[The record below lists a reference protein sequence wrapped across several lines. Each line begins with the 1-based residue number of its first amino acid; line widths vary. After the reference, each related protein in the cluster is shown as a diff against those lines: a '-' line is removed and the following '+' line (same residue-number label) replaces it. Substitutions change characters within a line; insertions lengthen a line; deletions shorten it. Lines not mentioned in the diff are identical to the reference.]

1 MEMKKKFTFICL
13 LLCSILCLFAC
24 NNDPYKNMKLE
35 VYHDNKIVTENDVIN
50 LNIKDE
56 GSGVYSY
63 DEVTLLVKVQDD
75 NDETDRQIS
84 IGDGQGFVTTSSE
97 FDPITGTTSISVK
110 ACSVDN
116 TGKVALRIATNEGNK
131 SILIHFNIDLAL
143 ENFEFKENALDV
155 VGKGASVSLAN
166 IDNFITFTPSNT
178 TQKDLTLSMASLE
191 VAGDGVTYF
200 VDGWTEGGNFSY
212 QEDGQRYASLVDG
225 VLTTY
230 DTYDNGSGDKT
241 KIKYPIW
248 VKSSSM
254 GGDPIQQE
262 VIIIKASYY
271 FADSNE
277 IISRFLMIPV
287 VESCSEISVNMNAQS
302 GDSAE
307 FELPQNAN
315 GEYEMVLI
323 DPKYEND
330 IFNASV
336 EYYIER
342 ELNFYLSDDFHIEA
356 DSTDDSNAV
365 QLVPITGE
373 DHFKVHAMKA
383 GVYRHEFRIVHNEY
397 PDLFDQKVVIEFTVK
412 DLPTDILI
420 NNSKSSQIFTIYDY
434 YANSA
439 KGTKIDVN
447 LNTKVGQY
455 EYSVYTNNY
464 EGILNVNLNS
474 ARSTENLV
482 FANIIDNKITTTVE
496 GKPYTKFNATDSFY
510 LSHSFETL
518 PSTAVSLSIG
528 VQISLCSDSYY
539 DGYSEEELNSMF
551 KILLMTK
558 SFVVSFQ
565 MGLRSF
571 DFDSEK
577 LNIDLTNT
585 NYLDGA
591 DPTKGKLICTLPEGQ
606 SIESAIAKM
615 EYDSSLVTIVE
626 YTPAERNAR
635 TSLYAQCNK
644 NRLEGSTLLKL
655 TANNGVTGEIG
666 ITTYM
671 PTIYTAYSAENKI
684 PLAISVDEKSGG
696 YLYSVSGS
704 STGAVSDD
712 DIYADYISHK
722 DPFMML
728 DGMGEYLGSYDSL
741 HTLFGLIDGKITLK
755 FYDYTYI
762 NGAFE
767 PYNISSKIAIYFN
780 NDGYINYSYDKSSD
794 SIVLNLRR
802 LATDKKDPIVMTIK
816 YTGGYEATDEGESLV
831 YKEVTLEH
839 KVKVYVY
846 SPLQGVNILSEKS
859 SNLYVYDSLSYFD
872 RTTPEIGS
880 TATRNLSTNTIKASF
895 SPAEETLGMIWND
908 FFGSNPDDDTVGY
921 KPLLLWYECKMLD
934 EAVKDKND
942 KGVIIQSNIAGNDY
956 YLTYGDLFQI
966 TPVMVNDSIYSTTI
980 TCRLSE
986 ELLAWIEEYY
996 GGVTTLNNK
1005 VQSFLN
1011 NYILDKDYTM
1021 IVNVYAS
1028 QFGKLR
1034 NVNTISYTC
1043 SYATKINSLKLNI
1056 DDDGVYFD
1064 IRDIKEQVN
1073 NGKIQTVIEYT
1084 IDNAKCINKEMI
1096 IVGGTTNHFDTTIE
1110 YGSGNTGKII
1120 VTPVSGVL
1128 SGAVYDLKIILKDNV
1143 SDYSLEDG
1151 YSYYNNSLN
1160 QTIRVK
1166 VADGS
1171 SAFAFEIRTASEFK
1185 EMLNDIKNANESP
1198 VKETKY
1204 MYYHYVIAREN
1215 INLSGVVLETLDITR
1230 SDRGVFSLSGKHI
1243 YNYNGESVCIYGK
1256 IYNLTI
1262 ARKISNLNE
1271 NINIGL
1277 FGEIGSS
1284 AKFDNV
1290 SLLNTSITVS
1300 ASSTFVTNKIV
1311 SAGILAGKISN
1322 ATISNIVVSGSIKVN
1337 INMQNGE
1344 LNVGGVV
1351 GYGSGSISGK
1361 PEYAISG
1368 VSSTGNNAKVEIDI
1382 TGGSYYTLQVGGII
1396 GLTSS
1401 NTSIQMM
1408 QIVSNINVKAQA
1420 QFARIGG
1427 VVGRNNE
1434 RTTTIGGLQ
1443 VSPVI
1448 SVEKSSVYLL
1458 DVGGMIGYMH
1468 GGTISNSKV
1477 YFVNIGDG
1485 YSQKDKVNIY
1495 VSATLTKDMSDSYWG
1510 TMHIGGLVGTLACGT
1525 VRYSYARSFYNSE
1538 IKSGSY
1544 MGNIY
1549 AEELGKNYDNIFVGG
1564 IAGSLGTQVSEET
1577 NLISS
1582 YFDGDIMVSSY
1593 SQTIIEDG
1601 NTDINYDCAMIG
1613 LITGSS
1619 LSNKNNNLYI
1629 TGSYAIGNI
1638 YYNMTC
1644 ETIDMRGESETSS
1657 VENKFVPKTDVDSY
1671 NALFGSFYYNN
1682 AVKSEDDLLGKLYN
1696 CIDFAGSATVEN
1708 VYGVAN
1714 NTYLYFME
1722 EGTKLVSVDSMQTI
1736 IDNGVANN
1744 TWALF
1749 KNVLNYNLTNG
1760 SAEGSLTASN
1770 YRWFYND
1777 KVNTA
1782 GGYAYPILLS
1792 STGLAMYDLVPTEI
1806 DIIINSEKDSIF
1818 DLSYV
1823 DDKANKH
1830 NQMVMFVK
1838 KTNDGLYSNDYY
1850 EIMVERETGSDNATI
1865 KVVFNGEDIVTDLVT
1880 INIDDNIEILLKDND
1895 GVLELSS
1902 NRIYPKKEGQATI
1915 EIRSYLDKTIKT
1927 SIAVKVIASVD
1938 TIKMYEI
1945 VGSNKVEVN
1954 REITGRDVE
1963 HGVVYIDETSNFEI
1977 SAKDSENYDSTENI
1991 GYILELLSEE
2001 DSEKNGS
2008 IIIDGQKYSYNAE
2021 GNNTYLIDATNV
2033 LKASGEKLGYVRFKL
2048 TPYLKLGDMYYED
2061 TYTSQD
2067 GSEIKFSGTLNENV
2081 YILNKAGKLDISSE
2095 YVLVIMARAISV
2107 NNSVKVA
2114 EITSKNEFEV
2124 ISTIETSNVL
2134 ISVNEEDGKTTYT
2147 LLEDVYVD
2155 MSLYT
2160 AKIDYTSLKQ
2170 IRLEGI
2176 SWEVSSSD
2184 ETYYFNNPYKFEYE
2198 LLNMKVTG
2206 FTIMKTNINPETRLN
2221 TYKVSIIMSVLFDKE
2236 FYRENASKYDL
2247 NTVKFN
2253 INIIPYSNLLLDSAN
2268 ENAPYGLKNDQIIG
2282 TTVVN
2287 IAPAGLTDIFM
2298 NYYSRGEGLL
2308 SNTEN
2313 TYPSDNESNFI
2324 VPNRD
2329 GLLKITLAEEFNNSS
2344 YVTVTLDKKFS
2355 GYVRLEQM
2363 AGVLQ
2368 SVDSGNSSEFDT
2380 YQELDYYDPVE
2391 TSEYFGIRLQ
2401 KLTSNSNNKTYFNNT
2416 YFVKVTLSDTYS
2428 NEIYNSPSYS
2438 GELLTIDISVTSYT
2452 IASNGSV
2459 KETLPEPKVKTLTI
2473 ADLPSLVVEVDNASV
2488 LNMGIG
2494 VKKEMSIRYRGLTND
2509 IIVNSSSSYL
2519 FVVDE
2524 SGESVASLSIEYL
2537 DNGGK
2542 YYLCLAVD
2550 AYDELDTA
2558 GTYTLTLS
2566 AEEYVWG
2573 MLETTNSQLWIS
2585 PVEFEIT
2592 GVKLQDSYYNE
2603 ETKENELIINHGQS
2617 VILRLDFQYADIEV
2631 ALDTE
2636 IDGNG
2641 NNKKIAEH
2649 IARLETYYKYGR
2661 ENETFSPKQLVEYA
2675 IAGTTVTSTVNGVET
2690 ELSRGILD
2698 LYRIT
2703 YSGDNKELEPIST
2716 IGIHGGIELLR
2727 DSYRSSYDSDNSN
2740 PVIEILYTLL
2750 RGVSISTDNLLRMS
2764 VPYYYENGRVVA
2776 GKSTSEEYYDEYIEF
2791 RVIIKD
2797 NSSDTHPTPIED
2809 QEDLLAYAG
2818 TSGHYILV
2826 NNITLQNW
2834 SPVPLSVDSLDGNG
2848 YVIKISS
2855 FDMSSIRSASDVNAG
2870 IFTTISENTLVKNLT
2885 IDIGDILTTED
2896 VMLNDISTIKNSTSD
2911 RYVHDQAG
2919 KIDLTFVS
2927 SLNFG
2932 ILAGEN
2938 NGSITNVKIVNTK
2951 NFNQSSSESR
2961 YLHIL
2966 TSQID
2971 KDGNATTS
2979 NIGGI
2984 VGVNSATG
2992 AISNSFVGVNIS
3004 TEATVTLGDGSK
3016 ETRHYIEVVTNPDT
3030 TEYHNRYDEMKEIQ
3044 VFPFVLAGSNNV
3056 AGAVVTNN
3064 GIISNSYTKGLGIY
3078 NSYPAVGNSITAGL
3092 VGINNNKVTSC
3103 FVEGN
3108 EIKSYRATGKYAG
3121 ETDYRD
3127 TIEAVGSVGGLVYT
3141 NNSLIENSYANVYLT
3156 TQSSFIAGFVFT
3168 NNGTISNSYSTSV
3181 NKNNWAY
3188 GPFTGVLNKT
3198 VQNFGTYNNCY
3209 YLVVGES
3216 ETKNETE
3223 DAIPIYTK
3231 DFSASVN
3238 TELSDFWKG
3247 FSFTSQS
3254 GANDEDGIWTMG
3266 DSLPRIATT
3275 LIDTNSFRILDQI
3288 EDVSGEDGIIEYQ
3301 RYSYIY
3307 GTAYQ
3312 EGSRGNPL
3320 VIESAETFSEKLIGR
3335 GRTIKVNGKDEYVF
3349 GAVNSRDILDVI
3361 SAVEYVRLVNNL
3373 DFSADINKVDG
3384 RYLYE
3389 TIFAGKLDGNG
3400 MSMNNVH
3407 IDTDSTNPLENF
3419 GMFSQVGVDASLAS
3433 SITVI
3438 KNLNI
3443 TLSSFNGHGDSKAG
3457 VLAGTIKNAT
3467 IANVNI
3473 DGNGVEI
3480 AATNM
3485 AGALAGLILADGQNK
3500 VSIVDVGVQ
3509 NITVEA
3515 TNKSLGGEI
3524 DAFTQDQSKGKYK
3537 KFTILNKENNERE
3550 EKEFKT
3556 LETELKDNV
3565 LNIKNTSQVSYAGAV
3580 AGVLIANNLDEITSG
3595 SLDVNNYRSG
3605 SDPCSIDNV
3614 IVSGAITI
3622 KNADNSGGLFG
3633 YLSSNSRIKNCK
3645 FEMGSDAQ
3653 LIKSWNFAGGIV
3665 GENYGVIEQCFVS
3678 YDTKTQS
3685 EYDATMNEGENRD
3698 NGSVNL
3704 FYMSDGDFYNVAV
3717 GGIAGYSKG
3726 GAIVDSYSKA
3736 SVIQPLAFI
3745 AGGLIGYADS
3755 LNYIGYS
3762 YSTGSVYAKVITG
3775 GIIGLQV
3782 SEENKSQEIVYLDTV
3797 VALNNWN
3804 THRDDISKILY
3815 DNYKSLYTNGTG
3827 YDNFYLK
3834 MPEIGNQNIEQ
3845 SDLSVSYIASHSNQ
3859 YVGSVIGASNIFDSN
3874 GYKSTSKDVT
3884 SIYDDSNV
3892 KSVFS
3897 TTYGIL
3903 SSDTNG
3909 AIEDGN
3915 RNDTYFSETFDLE
3928 LGLDEAVSLYSYRV
3942 AYSTSAITSNSY
3954 IVDSSTETGSSSTNY
3969 LDKISFEKVFTSQEY
3984 VEQLLGA
3991 FYTYNEDD
3999 DGMMK
4004 KTYNVFKGYDDDRY
4018 QIAGNDDVFVDNAA
4032 GETSIWGMDDYLPEI
4047 NDGTYVLVE
4056 YLYAGN
4062 DADVTK
4068 LKSILASST
4077 NDKTYYLMPGNE
4089 EGTSTDIEF
4098 TIDFADAR
4106 DIVYLS
4112 AIRSAF
4118 IGQTVSNTRP
4128 KIVFNL
4134 NNTIGTIFNL
4144 ISGATFSNVDIVV
4157 NIPSSQSND
4166 LSTTNKT
4173 YTAYGI
4179 LANTLEN
4186 VTLNN
4191 VSITLNY
4198 LNSANPTFN
4207 AYYNGSKTYNAFNN
4221 GLLFGNISNSVIKD
4235 STFKILVNSNKI
4247 ILNNSAIENFGVFA
4261 GSTYRSYLLNNS
4273 FEITGSGSSDI
4284 TIQVDKVAQTS
4295 NIGGLI
4301 GALKNSTYRHCGI
4314 KSSTGAPK
4322 TITIVDNYNS
4332 NLMIDDNEVART
4344 KSVSSLFGSAYN
4356 SSINLTD
4363 RAVSLYDTMKVAYG
4377 NSSSEANL
4385 DIVNV
4390 GAIAGISQNTKY
4402 VGIDLSNYVVST
4414 STTAL
4419 VSINAPSVA
4428 NAQMSVG
4435 GLIGKDA
4442 DSSQIGE
4449 LVDDSTVGN
4458 SSAISIT
4465 AYSNLLSVGGLVGY
4479 TSKATKIY
4487 NAYNMGTIT
4496 VTNTRQGSKTQKVDG
4511 NGNPVYSNGS
4521 PVYTYTYVNTYVG
4534 GILGS
4539 AMGRITME
4547 AILSSGNLNV
4557 NGKPNTNETAGFGL
4571 GGLIGYMAYSS
4582 DLSTFTILCDFY
4594 FGSTFTSKVSN
4605 AYVSGIV
4612 GLNKGSFGAKNG
4624 YVYSEFRFD
4633 TTGNLAGVVT
4643 SATTNNSITSV
4654 SNVFYAQE
4662 FVGNNYTTDSKF
4674 STFAMAD
4681 VYDTISPYSNL
4692 TKLSGVTRM
4701 KISVYNSAE
4710 KNITT
4715 SNARL
4720 PIAVSLGDIVEKVKV
4735 VSNESTVSTGNTR
4748 FTMKAYTSSVSTVDI
4763 ATSYKYVAISVSG
4776 DGMTVSAITTLPKGN
4791 YISGRSI
4798 STGKSLITLN
4808 YSKSAV
4814 GTGYFVGTNNGVI
4827 SNIYMRSSKKTIN
4840 ADDETIEELN
4850 VALVDTN
4857 NGLITDSY
4865 VYERTTSQFGLA
4877 ETNNGRIY
4885 KSATATIYL
4894 GEEDEIYGLV
4904 KINAGTISDC
4914 YSASVGYT
4922 ENDSKTTD
4930 VYMVLDNGVGSGENE
4945 VKGSIINSFYYIP
4958 DILDFDNV
4966 AKGVYKRHSTTQE
4979 GKTVDLTKQGTV
4991 TNVYNTKN
4999 PSFVSSRTSIWG
5011 TENEHGQINGIKDIA
5026 GAMVLH
5032 IYYASTMATGGVF
5045 TDIDSI
5051 ATFKNNLFNYNYNYS
5066 RSRFIYKVH
5075 FYESEAPKYNVVR
5088 VVKASDLTDYINSL
5102 AGKDYTIPTNT
5113 VVAIFNDITVSSD
5126 LLHSFS
5132 LSTRSMFI
5140 GLENTDK
5147 DGNLNSRP
5155 VIDFGGKEMDHEF
5168 IKNNSGFVA
5177 NFILRRLSIVY
5188 NEQRASFAPI
5198 LTNST
5203 SAIIDNVQFG
5213 YDKAGANDSIG
5224 IKIQAPLA
5232 TIVSGLVAVN
5242 NGRVYNAKLYSLNI
5256 QSLYHYAI
5264 FICSNSVGTDTN
5276 YTVNLT
5282 YTNLS
5287 TSSKLYTT
5295 GNAYNG

>member
-35 VYHDNKIVTENDVIN
+35 VYCDNKIVTEKDVIN

-56 GSGVYSY
+56 GDGAYSY
-63 DEVTLLVKVQDD
+63 DEVTLLVKVDDD
-75 NDETDRQIS
+75 NDETNRQVS
-84 IGDGQGFVTTSSE
+84 IGDGQGFVTTSAE
-97 FDPITGTTSISVK
+97 FDSLTGTTSIRVK

-116 TGKVALRIATNEGNK
+116 TGKVALRISTNEGNK

-143 ENFEFKENALDV
+143 ENFEFKEDALDV
-155 VGKGASVSLAN
+155 VGKGTSVSLTN
-166 IDNFITFTPSNT
+166 IDKFITFTPSNT
-178 TQKDLTLSMASLE
+178 TQKDLTLEMAKLE

-200 VDGWTEGGNFSY
+200 VDGWAEGGNFSY
-212 QEDGQRYASLVDG
+212 QEDGQRYASLADG

-271 FADSNE
+271 FADSKE
-277 IISRFLMIPV
+277 IINRFLMVPV
-287 VESCSEISVNMNAQS
+287 VESCSEISVNMNAQA

-307 FELPQNAN
+307 FELPKNEN

-356 DSTDDSNAV
+356 DPTDDSNAV

-373 DHFKVHAMKA
+373 DHFKVHSMKA
-383 GVYRHEFRIVHNEY
+383 GVYKHEFRIVHDEY
-397 PDLFDQKVVIEFTVK
+397 PDLFDQKIVIEFTVK

-420 NNSKSSQIFTIYDY
+420 NNSKSTQTFTIYDY

-455 EYSVYTNNY
+455 EYSVFSQNY
-464 EGILNVNLNS
+464 ESILNVNLNS

-482 FANIIDNKITTTVE
+482 FANIDGDKISSTIE

-510 LSHSFETL
+510 LSHSFDTL
-518 PSTAVSLSIG
+518 PGTSVSLSIG

-539 DGYSEEELNSMF
+539 NNYSEDELKTTF
-551 KILLMTK
+551 KTLLMTK
-558 SFVVSFQ
+558 TFIVSFQ
-565 MGLRSF
+565 KGLRSF

-577 LNIDLTNT
+577 INIDLTNT
-585 NYLDGA
+585 NYLEGA
-591 DPTKGKLICTLPEGQ
+591 DPSKGKLICTLPEGQ
-606 SIESAIAKM
+606 SIETAIAKM

-635 TSLYAQCNK
+635 TSLYAQCNTK
-644 NRLEGSTLLKL
+644 RLEGATLLKL

-671 PTIYTAYSAENKI
+671 PTIYTAYNEENII
-684 PLAISVDEKSGG
+684 PLSISVDEKSGG

-704 STGAVSDD
+704 STGAVTDD

-722 DPFMML
+722 DPFVML
-728 DGMGEYLGSYDSL
+728 DGMGEYLGTYDSL

-762 NGAFE
+762 NNSFE

-780 NDGYINYSYDKSSD
+780 NDGYINYAYDKDSD
-794 SIVLNLRR
+794 SIVLTLRR

-831 YKEVTLEH
+831 YKEITLEH

-966 TPVMVNDSIYSTTI
+966 TPVSVSNSIYSTTI
-980 TCRLSE
+980 TCRLSD

-1043 SYATKINSLKLNI
+1043 SYATKINSLKLNV
-1056 DDDGVYFD
+1056 DDDGIYFD

-1120 VTPVSGVL
+1120 VAPVAGVL

-1143 SDYSLEDG
+1143 SDYSVEDG

-1185 EMLNDIKNANESP
+1185 EMLDDIKKANESTE
-1198 VKETKY
+1198 KDTNY

-1215 INLSGVVLETLDITR
+1215 INLSGMVFETLDITR

-1243 YNYNGESVCIYGK
+1243 YSRNGESVCVYGK
-1256 IYNLTI
+1256 VYNLTI
-1262 ARKISNLNE
+1262 TRRISE
-1271 NINIGL
+1271 FGTVTNIGL
-1277 FGEIGSS
+1277 FGIIGAS
-1284 AKFDNV
+1284 AKFDNL
-1290 SLLNTSITVS
+1290 SLLNTSVVVESSTLASANKTVS
-1300 ASSTFVTNKIV
+1300 V
-1311 SAGILAGKISN
+1311 GILAGNILD

-1337 INMQNGE
+1337 MNVAD
-1344 LNVGGVV
+1344 LSLCVGGIV
-1351 GYGSGSISGK
+1351 GSGSGSISGK

-1368 VSSTGNNAKVEIDI
+1368 VSSTGNNAKVEINI
-1382 TGGSYYTLQVGGII
+1382 GGGTFSQLQVGGII
-1396 GLTSS
+1396 GYASA
-1401 NTSIQMM
+1401 NTTVQMM
-1408 QIVSNINVKAQA
+1408 QIVSNINVKANA
-1420 QFARIGG
+1420 YFAYIGG
-1427 VVGRNNE
+1427 VVGRNSAS
-1434 RTTTIGGLQ
+1434 TTFNGLQ

-1448 SVEKSSVYLL
+1448 SVEKSSAYNLS
-1458 DVGGMIGYMH
+1458 VGGVIGYMY

-1477 YFVNIGDG
+1477 YFVNIGEG

-1495 VSATLTKDMSDSYWG
+1495 VSATLTKDTSDSYYG
-1510 TMHIGGLVGTLACGT
+1510 IMEIGGIVGNLSYGA
-1525 VRYSYARSFYNSE
+1525 VRYSYARSFYNDD

-1549 AEELGKNYDNIFVGG
+1549 AEEIGKNYDHIFVGG
-1564 IAGSLGTQVSEET
+1564 IAGTLGTGYNHET
-1577 NLISS
+1577 SLISS
-1582 YFDGDIMVSSY
+1582 YFDGDIMALSY
-1593 SQTIIEDG
+1593 SQNIIEDG
-1601 NTDINYDCAMIG
+1601 SSDTNYDCAMMG

-1619 LSNKNNNLYI
+1619 LSNKNENIFI

-1638 YYNMTC
+1638 YYNMNC
-1644 ETIDMRGESETSS
+1644 ETIDIRSGSETTSA
-1657 VENKFVPKTDVDSY
+1657 ENKFIPKTDVDTY
-1671 NALFGSFYYNN
+1671 NALFGDFYYNSSN
-1682 AVKSEDDLLGKLYN
+1682 KGKDDLLGEDYDYV
-1696 CIDFAGSATVEN
+1696 DFGGSATVEN

-1714 NTYLYFME
+1714 NRYLYFME

-1736 IDNGVANN
+1736 IDDGVASN

-1749 KNVLNYNLTNG
+1749 KNVLRYNITDG

-1770 YRWFYND
+1770 YRWFYNE

-1782 GGYAYPILLS
+1782 GGNAYPILLS

-1823 DDKANKH
+1823 DEGANKH
-1830 NQMVMFVK
+1830 SQMVMFVK
-1838 KTNDGLYSNDYY
+1838 KTSDGTYSNDYY
-1850 EIMVERETGSDNATI
+1850 EIMVERETGSENATI
-1865 KVVFNGEDIVTDLVT
+1865 KVVFNGEDVVTDLVT

-1895 GVLELSS
+1895 GVLELST
-1902 NRIYPKKEGQATI
+1902 NRIYPKKEGDATI

-1954 REITGRDVE
+1954 KERNGRDVE
-1963 HGVVYIDETSNFEI
+1963 HSVVYIDETSNFEI
-1977 SAKDSENYDSTENI
+1977 SAIDSEKYEPTKNI

-2001 DSEKNGS
+2001 DAENNGS
-2008 IIIDGQKYSYNAE
+2008 IIIDGKKYSYDAD

-2067 GSEIKFSGTLNENV
+2067 GSEIRFNGTLNENV
-2081 YILNKAGKLDISSE
+2081 YILNKVAKLDISSE

-2107 NNSVKVA
+2107 SNSVKVA

-2134 ISVNEEDGKTTYT
+2134 ASLGENGKTTYT
-2147 LLEDVYVD
+2147 LLEDVYID
-2155 MSLYT
+2155 MSLYNT
-2160 AKIDYTSLKQ
+2160 KIDYTNLKQ
-2170 IRLEGI
+2170 IKLEGLT
-2176 SWEVSSSD
+2176 WEVSSSG

-2221 TYKVSIIMSVLFDKE
+2221 TYKISVIMSVSFDKE

-2247 NTVKFN
+2247 NTVKFD

-2268 ENAPYGLKNDQIIG
+2268 ENAPYGLKNDQIVGI
-2282 TTVVN
+2282 TVVN

-2308 SNTEN
+2308 GNTEN

-2368 SVDSGNSSEFDT
+2368 SVDTGASSEFDT

-2428 NEIYNSPSYS
+2428 NEIYNSPSYT

-2452 IASNGSV
+2452 IANNGSV

-2509 IIVNSSSSYL
+2509 IMVNSSSEYL

-2524 SGESVASLSIEYL
+2524 SDEQVASLSIEYL

-2558 GTYTLTLS
+2558 GTYTLSLS

-2617 VILRLDFQYADIEV
+2617 VILRLDFQYADIVV

-2636 IDGNG
+2636 TDGNG

-2661 ENETFSPKQLVEYA
+2661 DNETFSPKQLVEYA
-2675 IAGTTVTSTVNGVET
+2675 IAGTTVTSIVNGVET
-2690 ELSRGILD
+2690 ELSRGMLD

-2703 YSGDNKELEPIST
+2703 YSGDKKELEPISA

-2727 DSYRSSYDSDNSN
+2727 DSYRSSYDSDITT

-2750 RGVSISTDNLLRMS
+2750 RGVSISNDNLLRMS

-2797 NSSDTHPTPIED
+2797 NSSDTHPTPIEN

-2826 NNITLQNW
+2826 NNITLQGW
-2834 SPVPLSVDSLDGNG
+2834 SPVPLAVDSLDGNG
-2848 YVIKISS
+2848 YVITISS
-2855 FDMSSIRSASDVNAG
+2855 FDMSTIRSASDVNAG

-2885 IDIGDILTTED
+2885 IDIGDMLTTED
-2896 VMLNDISTIKNSTSD
+2896 VMLNDISTIKNSTAD
-2911 RYVHDQAG
+2911 RYTHDQAG

-2938 NGSITNVKIVNTK
+2938 NGSITNVKVVNTK

-2971 KDGNATTS
+2971 EDGNATTS

-3004 TEATVTLGDGSK
+3004 TEKTVTLSGGTT

-3030 TEYHNRYDEMKEIQ
+3030 TEYHNRYDEMTEIR

-3064 GIISNSYTKGLGIY
+3064 GIISNSYTKGLGLY

-3103 FVEGN
+3103 FVEGY

-3121 ETDYRD
+3121 EIEHRD
-3127 TIEAVGSVGGLVYT
+3127 TIESVGSVGGLAYT

-3209 YLVVGES
+3209 YLINSGES
-3216 ETKNETE
+3216 EAKSESE
-3223 DAIPIYTK
+3223 DAVAIDISN
-3231 DFSASVN
+3231 FGMSVN

-3266 DSLPRIATT
+3266 DGLPKIATT

-3288 EDVSGEDGIIEYQ
+3288 EDVSGEDGVIEYQ

-3307 GTAYQ
+3307 DTAYQ

-3320 VIESAETFSEKLIGR
+3320 VIESAKTFSEKLISR
-3335 GRTIKVNGKDEYVF
+3335 GRTIRIDGKDEYVF

-3373 DFSADINKVDG
+3373 DFSADINRVDG

-3433 SITVI
+3433 SITVV

-3515 TNKSLGGEI
+3515 TSQSLGGEI
-3524 DAFTQDQSKGKYK
+3524 DAFTQDQSKGKYN

-3550 EKEFKT
+3550 VKEFKT
-3556 LETELKDNV
+3556 LETRLKDNV
-3565 LNIKNTSQVSYAGAV
+3565 LKIENTSQVSYAGAV
-3580 AGVLIANNLDEITSG
+3580 AGVLIANNLEEITSG

-3614 IVSGAITI
+3614 VVSGAITI

-3645 FEMGSDAQ
+3645 FEMSSDAQ

-3678 YDTKTQS
+3678 YDEKTQS
-3685 EYDATMNEGENRD
+3685 EYDATMNEGESRD

-3782 SEENKSQEIVYLDTV
+3782 SSENKSQEIVYLDTV

-3834 MPEIGNQNIEQ
+3834 MPEIGNQKIEQ
-3845 SDLSVSYIASHSNQ
+3845 VILVDSYLANRSSKF
-3859 YVGSVIGASNIFDSN
+3859 VGSVIGASNRFKADGQMVDYSGRDLNNDI
-3874 GYKSTSKDVT
+3874 T
-3884 SIYDDSNV
+3884 SIYTESNNKNV
-3892 KSVFS
+3892 YS

-3903 SSDTNG
+3903 SSDTSG

-3928 LGLDEAVSLYSYRV
+3928 LGLDEAVSLYSYRIS
-3942 AYSTSAITSNSY
+3942 YKNSALSYNSY
-3954 IVDSSTETGSSSTNY
+3954 VVDNSTATGSSTNY
-3969 LDKISFEKVFTSQEY
+3969 LDKISFRKVFTSQEY
-3984 VEQLLGA
+3984 VEQLLGT
-3991 FYTYNEDD
+3991 FYRYNEDE

-4004 KTYNVFKGYDDDRY
+4004 KTNNVFQGYDENDRY
-4018 QIAGNDDVFVDNAA
+4018 QIAGNNDNGFIDSSSNEA
-4032 GETSIWGMDDYLPEI
+4032 SVWGMDDYLPEI

-4068 LKSILASST
+4068 LKSILSSST

-4089 EGTSTDIEF
+4089 EGTSTSNVF
-4098 TIDFADAR
+4098 TIDLVDAR
-4106 DIVYLS
+4106 DIAYLS

-4118 IGQTVSNTRP
+4118 IGQSLENGTRP

-4157 NIPSSQSND
+4157 NIPSTQSND
-4166 LSTTNKT
+4166 LSTTNKS

-4191 VSITLNY
+4191 VTITLNY
-4198 LNSANPTFN
+4198 LNSASPTFN
-4207 AYYNGSKTYNAFNN
+4207 AYDDGSKTYSAVNN
-4221 GLLFGNISNSVIKD
+4221 GLLFGEVSNSVIKD
-4235 STFKILVNSNKI
+4235 SSFKILVNSNKI
-4247 ILNNSAIENFGVFA
+4247 ILNNTTIENFGVFA
-4261 GSTYRSYLLNNS
+4261 GSAYRSYLLNNS
-4273 FEITGSGSSDI
+4273 FEITGSGSSNI
-4284 TIQVDKVAQTS
+4284 TIQIDKVAQTS
-4295 NIGGLI
+4295 NIGGVI
-4301 GALKNSTYRHCGI
+4301 GVLKNSTYRYCGI

-4322 TITIVDNYNS
+4322 TISIVDNYNS
-4332 NLMIDDNEVART
+4332 RLEVGGKEVART

-4363 RAVSLYDTMKVAYG
+4363 NAVGLYDTMKVAYG
-4377 NSSSEANL
+4377 NSSSGNAL
-4385 DIVNV
+4385 DIINI

-4402 VGIDLSNYVVST
+4402 VGIDLSNYVVNA
-4414 STTAL
+4414 STTPL
-4419 VSINAPSVA
+4419 VSVNAPSFA
-4428 NAQMSVG
+4428 NEQMSVG

-4458 SSAISIT
+4458 ASAISVT
-4465 AYSNLLSVGGLVGY
+4465 AYSKLLSVGGIIGY

-4496 VTNTRQGSKTQKVDG
+4496 VINTRQGSKTQKVDG

-4521 PVYTYTYVNTYVG
+4521 PVYNYTYVNTYVG

-4547 AILSSGNLNV
+4547 AILSSGNLKV
-4557 NGKPNTNETAGFGL
+4557 DGKANTDDTAGFGL
-4571 GGLIGYMAYSS
+4571 GGLIGYMTYSS

-4594 FGSTFTSKVSN
+4594 LGSISPFTSKVSN

-4612 GLNKGSFGAKNG
+4612 GLNKGSFSAKNG

-4633 TTGNLAGVVT
+4633 TTGNLADVVT
-4643 SATTNNSITSV
+4643 SATTNNSVTSV

-4674 STFAMAD
+4674 SSFAMAD
-4681 VYDTISPYSNL
+4681 VNRSLSGYSYL
-4692 TKLSGVTRM
+4692 AKLSGVTRGNAT
-4701 KISVYNSAE
+4701 IYNSGESAS
-4710 KNITT
+4710 IT
-4715 SNARL
+4715 SNVIF
-4720 PIAVSLGDIVEKVKV
+4720 PIANALKSIPVKV
-4735 VSNESTVSTGNTR
+4735 VSNVSSVSQYDGNTR
-4748 FTMKAYTSSVSTVDI
+4748 FTIKAYASSTSAINID
-4763 ATSYKYVAISVSG
+4763 TSKKYVAINASG
-4776 DGMTVSAITTLPKGN
+4776 DGMTVSAIATLPKGN
-4791 YISGRSI
+4791 YISGRSN
-4798 STGKSLITLN
+4798 STGKALITLN
-4808 YSKSAV
+4808 YSKSDV

-4827 SNIYMRSSKKTIN
+4827 SNIYMRSSKKN
-4840 ADDETIEELN
+4840 DDGTVDELN
-4850 VALVDTN
+4850 VALVKTN

-4865 VYERTTSQFGLA
+4865 VYERTTSQYGLA
-4877 ETNNGRIY
+4877 ETNNGKIY

-4894 GEEDEIYGLV
+4894 GLEGEIYSLV
-4904 KINAGTISDC
+4904 KVNTGTISDC

-4930 VYMVLDNGVGSGENE
+4930 VYMVRDNGVGSGESE

-4966 AKGVYKRHSTTQE
+4966 AKGVYK
-4979 GKTVDLTKQGTV
+4979 TKQGTL
-4991 TNVYNTKN
+4991 TNVSNAKK
-4999 PSFVSSRTSIWG
+4999 PSFVDSRKSIWG

-5032 IYYASTMATGGVF
+5032 IYYSSNATERSF
-5045 TDIDSI
+5045 TDIGSI
-5051 ATFKNNLFNYNYNYS
+5051 MTFKRNLINHNYSYS
-5066 RSRFIYKVH
+5066 RSRFIYKIH
-5075 FYESEAPKYNVVR
+5075 FYESTTPKYNVVR
-5088 VVKASDLTDYINSL
+5088 VVKADDLTDYIASL
-5102 AGKDYTIPTNT
+5102 ASKDYTIPTNT
-5113 VVAIFNDITVSSD
+5113 VVAIFNDISVSPEQ
-5126 LLHSFS
+5126 LHSFS
-5132 LSTRSMFI
+5132 LSTLSMFI

-5147 DGNLNSRP
+5147 DGTLNPRP

-5168 IKNNSGFVA
+5168 IKTNSGFVA
-5177 NFILRRLSIVY
+5177 NFILRRLYIVY
-5188 NEQRASFAPI
+5188 ADQRGSFAPI

-5203 SAIIDNVQFG
+5203 NAIIDNVQFG
-5213 YDKAGANDSIG
+5213 YSKIGSSDNIG
-5224 IKIQAPLA
+5224 IKIQAPLV
-5232 TIVSGLVAVN
+5232 TTVSGLIAVN
-5242 NGRVYNAKLYSLNI
+5242 NGRVYNTKLYSLNI
-5256 QSLYHYAI
+5256 QSLYYYAI
-5264 FICSNSVGTDTN
+5264 FICTNNVGKNTN
-5276 YTVNLT
+5276 YINNLT

-5287 TSSKLYTT
+5287 TSSRLYTASD
-5295 GNAYNG
+5295 AYNG

>member
-56 GSGVYSY
+56 GNGVYSY

-75 NDETDRQIS
+75 NDETDRQVS
-84 IGDGQGFVTTSSE
+84 IGDGQGFVTTSAE
-97 FDPITGTTSISVK
+97 FDPVTGTTSINVK

-155 VGKGASVSLAN
+155 VGKGTSVSLAN
-166 IDNFITFTPSNT
+166 IDKFITFTPSNT
-178 TQKDLTLSMASLE
+178 TQKDLTLSMANLE

-200 VDGWTEGGNFSY
+200 VDGWADGGNFSY

-230 DTYDNGSGDKT
+230 DTYNNGSGDKT

-271 FADSNE
+271 FAESNE
-277 IISRFLMIPV
+277 IINRFLMIPV

-307 FELPQNAN
+307 FELPRNSN

-356 DSTDDSNAV
+356 DPTDDSSAV

-383 GVYRHEFRIVHNEY
+383 GVYKHEFRIVHDEY

-420 NNSKSSQIFTIYDY
+420 NNSKSTQIFTIYDY

-464 EGILNVNLNS
+464 DGILNVNLNS

-482 FANIIDNKITTTVE
+482 FANLIDGKITTTVE

-518 PSTAVSLSIG
+518 PSMSVSLSIG

-539 DGYSEEELNSMF
+539 NNYSEEELNSMF
-551 KILLMTK
+551 KLLLMTK

-577 LNIDLTNT
+577 LNIDLTNP

-591 DPTKGKLICTLPEGQ
+591 DPSKGKLICTLPEGQ
-606 SIESAIAKM
+606 SIETAIAKM

-635 TSLYAQCNK
+635 TSLYAQCNTS
-644 NRLEGSTLLKL
+644 RLEGSTLLKL

-728 DGMGEYLGSYDSL
+728 DGIGEYLGTYDSL

-762 NGAFE
+762 NESFE

-794 SIVLNLRR
+794 SIVLTLRR
-802 LATDKKDPIVMTIK
+802 LATDKNDPIVMTIK

-1043 SYATKINSLKLNI
+1043 SYATKINSLKLNV

-1073 NGKIQTVIEYT
+1073 NGKIQTVIEYS

-1096 IVGGTTNHFDTTIE
+1096 IIGGTTNHFDTTIE

-1143 SDYSLEDG
+1143 SNYSLEDG
-1151 YSYYNNSLN
+1151 YSYYNDSLN

-1185 EMLNDIKNANESP
+1185 EMLEDIKNANESP
-1198 VKETKY
+1198 AKETKY

-1243 YNYNGESVCIYGK
+1243 YNHNGESVCIYGK

-1262 ARKISNLNE
+1262 TRKISNLNE
-1271 NINIGL
+1271 NVNIGL
-1277 FGEIGSS
+1277 FGEVGSS

-1290 SLLNTSITVS
+1290 SLLNASITIS
-1300 ASSTFVTNKIV
+1300 ALSAFDTSKVV
-1311 SAGILAGKISN
+1311 SAGILAGKISG
-1322 ATISNIVVSGSIKVN
+1322 ATISSIVVSGSIKVN
-1337 INMQNGE
+1337 INMPKGT
-1344 LNVGGVV
+1344 LSVGGVV
-1351 GYGSGSISGK
+1351 GYGTGSISGK

-1382 TGGSYYTLQVGGII
+1382 TGGSYSTLEVGGII
-1396 GLTSS
+1396 GEASANS
-1401 NTSIQMM
+1401 AIQMM
-1408 QIVSNINVKAQA
+1408 QIVSNISVKAQA
-1420 QFARIGG
+1420 YFARIGG
-1427 VVGRNNE
+1427 VSGRNE
-1434 RTTTIGGLQ
+1434 KTTTFSGLQ

-1448 SVEKSSVYLL
+1448 SIEKSSAYSLYA
-1458 DVGGMIGYMH
+1458 GGIIGYMD

-1477 YFVNIGDG
+1477 YFVNIGEG

-1495 VSATLTKDMSDSYWG
+1495 VSATITKDWNDDYYG
-1510 TMHIGGLVGTLACGT
+1510 TMKVGGLVGELSSGT

-1538 IKSGSY
+1538 VKSGSY

-1549 AEELGKNYDNIFVGG
+1549 AEDLGENYDNIFVGG
-1564 IAGSLGTQVSEET
+1564 IAGTLGSYFLEET

-1593 SQTIIEDG
+1593 GQTIIEEG
-1601 NTDINYDCAMIG
+1601 NTDTNYDCAMIG

-1619 LSNKNNNLYI
+1619 LSTKNNKLFI
-1629 TGSYAIGNI
+1629 TGSYGVGNI
-1638 YYNMTC
+1638 YYNMTW
-1644 ETIDMRGESETSS
+1644 ETFDLRGGSETSS
-1657 VENKFVPKTDVDSY
+1657 VENKFIPKTDVDSY
-1671 NALFGSFYYNN
+1671 NALFGDFYYSSSM
-1682 AVKSEDDLLGKLYN
+1682 KTEDDLLGKSYD

-1714 NTYLYFME
+1714 NKYLYFVE

-1736 IDNGVANN
+1736 IDDGVANN
-1744 TWALF
+1744 TWSLF
-1749 KNVLNYNLTNG
+1749 KNVLHYNITDG

-1782 GGYAYPILLS
+1782 GGHAYPILLS
-1792 STGLAMYDLVPTEI
+1792 STGLAMYDLVPTGI

-1823 DDKANKH
+1823 DEKANKH

-1838 KTNDGLYSNDYY
+1838 KTNDGTYSNDYY

-1902 NRIYPKKEGQATI
+1902 NRIYPKKEGEATI

-1954 REITGRDVE
+1954 KEITGRDVE
-1963 HGVVYIDETSNFEI
+1963 HSVVYIDETSNFEI
-1977 SAKDSENYDSTENI
+1977 SAKDSENYEPTRNI

-2001 DSEKNGS
+2001 DAENNGS
-2008 IIIDGQKYSYNAE
+2008 IIIDGKKYSYNAE
-2021 GNNTYLIDATNV
+2021 GNNTYLLDATNV
-2033 LKASGEKLGYVRFKL
+2033 LKASGDKLGYVRFKL

-2107 NNSVKVA
+2107 DNSVKVA

-2134 ISVNEEDGKTTYT
+2134 ASIGEDNKTTYT

-2155 MSLYT
+2155 MSLYNT
-2160 AKIDYTSLKQ
+2160 KIDYTSLKQ
-2170 IRLEGI
+2170 IKLEGI

-2221 TYKVSIIMSVLFDKE
+2221 TYKISIIMSVSFDKE

-2247 NTVKFN
+2247 NTVKFD

-2308 SNTEN
+2308 GNTEN

-2344 YVTVTLDKKFS
+2344 YVTVTLDKKYS

-2363 AGVLQ
+2363 AGILQ

-2428 NEIYNSPSYS
+2428 NEIYNSPSYN
-2438 GELLTIDISVTSYT
+2438 GELLTVDISVTSYT
-2452 IASNGSV
+2452 IANNGSV

-2494 VKKEMSIRYRGLTND
+2494 VKKEMSIKYRGLTND
-2509 IIVNSSSSYL
+2509 IMVNSSNNNL

-2524 SGESVASLSIEYL
+2524 SGEKVASLSIEYL

-2558 GTYTLTLS
+2558 GVYTLTLS

-2592 GVKLQDSYYNE
+2592 GVKLQDSYYNKD
-2603 ETKENELIINHGQS
+2603 TKENELIINHGQS
-2617 VILRLDFQYADIEV
+2617 VILRLDLQYADIEV

-2636 IDGNG
+2636 TDANG

-2661 ENETFSPKQLVEYA
+2661 DGETFSPKQLVEYA
-2675 IAGTTVTSTVNGVET
+2675 IAGTTVTSIVNGVET

-2698 LYRIT
+2698 LYRVT
-2703 YSGDNKELEPIST
+2703 YSGDKKELTPIVGT
-2716 IGIHGGIELLR
+2716 GIRGGIEILH
-2727 DSYRSSYDSDNSN
+2727 DSYRSSYDSDISN

-2776 GKSTSEEYYDEYIEF
+2776 GKSATEEYYDEYIEF

-2797 NSSDTHPTPIED
+2797 NSSDTHPTPIEN

-2818 TSGHYILV
+2818 TLGHYILV

-2834 SPVPLSVDSLDGNG
+2834 TPVPLSVDSLDGNG
-2848 YVIKISS
+2848 YVITISS
-2855 FDMSSIRSASDVNAG
+2855 FDMSTIRSASDVNAG
-2870 IFTTISENTLVKNLT
+2870 IFTTIGENTLVKNLT
-2885 IDIGDILTTED
+2885 IDIGNMLTTED
-2896 VMLNDISTIKNSTSD
+2896 VMLNDINIIKNSTSD
-2911 RYVHDQAG
+2911 RYIHDQAG

-2927 SLNFG
+2927 NLNFG

-2938 NGSITNVKIVNTK
+2938 NGSITNVKVVNTK

-2971 KDGNATTS
+2971 KEGNATSS

-3016 ETRHYIEVVTNPDT
+3016 ETRHYIEVVTKPDT
-3030 TEYHNRYDEMKEIQ
+3030 TEYHNRYDEMTEIQ

-3092 VGINNNKVTSC
+3092 VGVNNNKVTSC

-3121 ETDYRD
+3121 ETEHRD

-3188 GPFTGVLNKT
+3188 GPFTGVLNKV

-3209 YLVVGES
+3209 YLVVSEEL

-3223 DAIPIYTK
+3223 DAIPIYTR
-3231 DFSASVN
+3231 DFTDSVN
-3238 TELSDFWKG
+3238 TELSDFWRG

-3266 DSLPRIATT
+3266 NSLPKIATT

-3288 EDVSGEDGIIEYQ
+3288 EDVSGEDGIVEYQ

-3320 VIESAETFSEKLIGR
+3320 VIESAKTFSEKLIGR
-3335 GRTIKVNGKDEYVF
+3335 GRTININGKDEYVF

-3373 DFSADINKVDG
+3373 DFSADINRVDG

-3524 DAFTQDQSKGKYK
+3524 DAFTQDQSKGKYNR
-3537 KFTILNKENNERE
+3537 FNILNKENNIRE
-3550 EKEFKT
+3550 EKHFET
-3556 LETELKDNV
+3556 LETELKNNV

-3580 AGVLIANNLDEITSG
+3580 AGVLIANNLDEIESG

-3614 IVSGAITI
+3614 VVSGAITI

-3645 FEMGSDAQ
+3645 FELSSNSQ

-3665 GENYGVIEQCFVS
+3665 GENYGIIEQCFVS
-3678 YDTKTQS
+3678 YDDKTQS
-3685 EYDATMNEGENRD
+3685 EYDATMTDGENWD

-3745 AGGLIGYADS
+3745 AGGIIGYADS

-3775 GIIGLQV
+3775 GVIGLQV
-3782 SEENKSQEIVYLDTV
+3782 SSEDDSQKIVYLDTV
-3797 VALNNWN
+3797 VGLNNWN
-3804 THRDDISKILY
+3804 THRDDISKVLY
-3815 DNYKSLYTNGTG
+3815 SNYKSLYTNGTG
-3827 YDNFYLK
+3827 FDNFYLK
-3834 MPEIGNQNIEQ
+3834 MPEIGNQDITQTALNA
-3845 SDLSVSYIASHSNQ
+3845 SYVAGHSNQ
-3859 YVGSVIGASNIFDSN
+3859 YVGSVIGASYIFDNN
-3874 GYKSTSKDVT
+3874 GEKSTSKDII
-3884 SIYDDSNV
+3884 SLYSNSNV

-3903 SSDTNG
+3903 STESG

-3915 RNDTYFSETFDLE
+3915 RNDTYFNETFDLE
-3928 LGLDEAVSLYSYRV
+3928 LGVDEAVSLYSYRV
-3942 AYSTSAITSNSY
+3942 AYNESAITSNSY
-3954 IVDSSTETGSSSTNY
+3954 TVDDSTTTGSNSSNY
-3969 LDKISFEKVFTSQEY
+3969 LDKISFAKIFTSQEY
-3984 VEQLLGA
+3984 VEQLLGV
-3991 FYTYNEDD
+3991 FYTYEEAEE
-3999 DGMMK
+3999 GVSGTMS
-4004 KTYNVFKGYDDDRY
+4004 KTYNIFKGYNEDRY
-4018 QIAGNDDVFVDNAA
+4018 QISGNDNVFVDNTI
-4032 GETSIWGMDDYLPEI
+4032 GETSVWGMDDYLPEI

-4062 DADVTK
+4062 EADKTK
-4068 LKSILASST
+4068 LKSILSSST
-4077 NDKTYYLMPGNE
+4077 NDKTYYLVPGNE
-4089 EGTSTDIEF
+4089 GGTSTDNEF
-4098 TIDFADAR
+4098 TIDLVDDR

-4118 IGQTVSNTRP
+4118 IGQTVSGVRP

-4157 NIPSSQSND
+4157 NIPSTQSNN
-4166 LSTTNKT
+4166 LSTISKT
-4173 YTAYGI
+4173 STAYGV

-4198 LNSANPTFN
+4198 LNSSVNPTFN
-4207 AYYNGSKTYNAFNN
+4207 AYDGGIKEYKAVNN
-4221 GLLFGNISNSVIKD
+4221 GLLFGEVANSVIKD
-4235 STFKILVNSNKI
+4235 SVFKVLVNSNKV
-4247 ILNNSAIENFGVFA
+4247 ILENTTIENFGLFA
-4261 GSTYRSYLLNNS
+4261 GSAYRSYLLNNS

-4284 TIQVDKVAQTS
+4284 TIEIEKVAKSS

-4301 GALKNSTYRHCGI
+4301 GILKNSTYKNCGI
-4314 KSSTGAPK
+4314 KSSAGAPK

-4332 NLMIDDNEVART
+4332 SLIIDDNEVART

-4363 RAVSLYDTMKVAYG
+4363 RAVGLYDTMKVAYS
-4377 NSSSEANL
+4377 NTSNATNL
-4385 DIVNV
+4385 DIINV

-4402 VGIDLSNYVVST
+4402 VGINLSNYVVSA

-4419 VSINAPSVA
+4419 VSISSSVA

-4449 LVDDSTVGN
+4449 LVDDSTIGN
-4458 SSAISIT
+4458 ASAISVT
-4465 AYSNLLSVGGLVGY
+4465 AYTKLLSVGGVVGY

-4496 VTNTRQGSKTQKVDG
+4496 VTNTRLGTKAQKVDG
-4511 NGNPVYSNGS
+4511 NGNLVYSNGS
-4521 PVYTYTYVNTYVG
+4521 PVYEYTYANTYVG

-4547 AILSSGNLNV
+4547 AILSSGNVTV
-4557 NGKPNTNETAGFGL
+4557 NGKSDTDDTAGFGL
-4571 GGLIGYMAYSS
+4571 GGLIGYMTYSS
-4582 DLSTFTILCDFY
+4582 ELSTFTILCDFY

-4612 GLNKGSFGAKNG
+4612 GLNKGSFGAENG
-4624 YVYSEFRFD
+4624 YVYGEFRFD
-4633 TTGNLAGVVT
+4633 TTGNLADVVT
-4643 SATTNNSITSV
+4643 SATTNNRITSV

-4674 STFAMAD
+4674 TSFAMAD
-4681 VYDTISPYSNL
+4681 VNNALSQYSAL
-4692 TKLSGVTRM
+4692 TKLSGVTR
-4701 KISVYNSAE
+4701 KQTKVYNAD
-4710 KNITT
+4710 KKAYVI
-4715 SNARL
+4715 SNVIF
-4720 PIAVSLGDIVEKVKV
+4720 PIADGLKNLTIEVE
-4735 VSNESTVSTGNTR
+4735 SNSSETLARQDGKTR
-4748 FTMKAYTSSVSTVDI
+4748 FTIRTYTSSDTVID
-4763 ATSYKYVAISVSG
+4763 TTNKYVAINADG
-4776 DGMTVSAITTLPKGN
+4776 DGITVSAIGILPKGN
-4791 YISGRSI
+4791 YISGRSN
-4798 STGKSLITLN
+4798 STGKALITLN

-4814 GTGYFVGTNNGVI
+4814 STGYFVGTNNGVI
-4827 SNIYMRSSKKTIN
+4827 SNIYMRSSKKTG
-4840 ADDETIEELN
+4840 DSTVDELN
-4850 VALVDTN
+4850 VALVKTN

-4914 YSASVGYT
+4914 YSASAGYT

-4930 VYMVLDNGVGSGENE
+4930 VYMVLDNGVGE

-4966 AKGVYKRHSTTQE
+4966 VKGVYKKHSTTQE
-4979 GKTVDLTKQGTV
+4979 GKPVDLTKQGNV

-5032 IYYASTMATGGVF
+5032 IYYAKEGSSSFVDISTIGTLRMYLT
-5045 TDIDSI
+5045 TNNPSKSNHR
-5051 ATFKNNLFNYNYNYS
+5051 FK
-5066 RSRFIYKVH
+5066 YKIH
-5075 FYESEAPKYNVVR
+5075 FYESGTPKYNVVR
-5088 VVKASDLTDYINSL
+5088 VVKASDLTDYIDSL
-5102 AGKDYTIPTNT
+5102 VGKTYTIPTKT
-5113 VVAIFNDITVSSD
+5113 VVAIFNDISVSPD

-5132 LSTRSMFI
+5132 LSYNSMLV
-5140 GLENTDK
+5140 GLVNTDK
-5147 DGNLNSRP
+5147 DGVTTDRR
-5155 VIDFGGKEMDHEF
+5155 VIDFGGKDMSHEF
-5168 IKNNSGFVA
+5168 IKTNSGILA

-5188 NEQRASFAPI
+5188 TEQTGSFAPI
-5198 LTNST
+5198 LTNSI
-5203 SAIIDNVQFG
+5203 SAVICNIQLG
-5213 YDKAGANDSIG
+5213 YDKASDSVG

-5232 TIVSGLVAVN
+5232 TTVSGLIATN
-5242 NGRVYNAKLYSLNI
+5242 NGMVYNATLYSLNI
-5256 QSLYHYAI
+5256 QSLYYYAI
-5264 FICSNSVGTDTN
+5264 FICLNNAGKDSYYIN
-5276 YTVNLT
+5276 NLR
-5282 YTNLS
+5282 YVNLS
-5287 TSSKLYTT
+5287 TSSRLYT
-5295 GNAYNG
+5295 GSGAYNG